1 MSMIYLPSLK
11 EDLVT
16 GHGDSLK
23 KGVTGVTGVT
33 VLIN

>member
-1 MSMIYLPSLK
+1 MSMIYLSSLK

-23 KGVTGVTGVT
+23 KGVTGVTA
-33 VLIN
+33 LIN